1 MVSIWPWRRVDDS
14 PASFEKTLS
23 ALATRIANTQAK
35 LDKARSASR
44 RVRVLCTLYLTF
56 GYLVY
61 AIVLVLVVGWKNMG
75 ALEWSG
81 VTGGPVLIYAT
92 RKALAAFYNF
102 RIDSL
107 GAKLKEQQGERAKT
121 IQKLKDATR
130 YDSTLQLLE
139 KYGGAEAKPGKGK
152 GGGDNAQP
160 DGKHGKGGGPAEN
173 GGGPLTPNRTRLPPP
188 PTANIQ
194 HGGGSNNQYQTPA
207 SKQGTPRSAER
218 SVISAAGSP
227 AGVTDLSAS
236 AEFAPNAFGPDTVSP
251 PALPGQVPGGQYASS
266 NSVYAGEPHWY
277 DRILDLLMGDDETAA
292 KNRFVLICSSC
303 RLVNGQAPP
312 GTRSLAE
319 IGSWKCMGCGAP
331 NGEVSEA
338 RKIVS
343 EMLQHKNITEV
354 ADSEAESDEP
364 EDDAEAQVVNVKEEQ
379 EDIVVTGRDAVG
391 ASNKNLRKQ
400 GRKAK

>member
-1 MVSIWPWRRVDDS
+1 MVSLWPWGRGDDS
-14 PASFEKTLS
+14 PASFEKALS

-35 LDKARSASR
+35 LDRTRTSSR

-75 ALEWSG
+75 PLEWSG

-92 RKALAAFYNF
+92 RKALAAVYNF

-107 GAKLKEQQGERAKT
+107 SAKLKEQQGERAKT
-121 IQKLKDATR
+121 IQKLKDATK

-152 GGGDNAQP
+152 GGETAQP
-160 DGKHGKGGGPAEN
+160 EGKRGKGGQAEN
-173 GGGPLTPNRTRLPPP
+173 GGTPSTPHRSHLPPP

-194 HGGGSNNQYQTPA
+194 HGGSNVQTPA
-207 SKQGTPRSAER
+207 SKQGTPRAADK

-236 AEFAPNAFGPDTVSP
+236 AEFAPNAFGPDSVP
-251 PALPGQVPGGQYASS
+251 PSAFPAQVPGGQYASP
-266 NSVYAGEPHWY
+266 NSVYAGESHWY

-319 IGSWKCMGCGAP
+319 VGSWKCMGCGTL
-331 NGEVSEA
+331 NGEISEA
-338 RKIVS
+338 KKIVN
-343 EMLQHKNITEV
+343 EVLQRKNVTEV
-354 ADSEAESDEP
+354 ADSEAESD
-364 EDDAEAQVVNVKEEQ
+364 DAEEDAELEVIGVKEE
-379 EDIVVTGRDAVG
+379 DDLVATGKDV
-391 ASNKNLRKQ
+391 ASADNKGMRKR